1 MQKETNM
8 TVLAPPTLERP
19 LTYDDLAALPDDGKR
34 YELING
40 ELFELTGPTTK
51 HQWTSGGFYNRL
63 NRFVLQNEL
72 GLVFY
77 APLDVY
83 FTPHNVVQPDVVY
96 VSRERASII
105 RAQKIEGAPDLLMEV
120 LSPSNRRHDTITK
133 AAIYA
138 AFGVRE
144 YWLADPESESI
155 LVQTVS
161 DGIFVPVDSTD
172 GIARSII
179 LPGFEVIPAEVF
191 AMPAWARNLGL

>member
-1 MQKETNM
+1 M

-51 HQWTSGGFYNRL
+51 HQWASGGFYNALRP
-63 NRFVLQNEL
+63 FVLQREL
-72 GLVFY
+72 GLVY
-77 APLDVY
+77 YSPIDVQ
-83 FTPHNVVQPDVVY
+83 FTPHIVVQPDVVY
-96 VSRERASII
+96 VSRARATIVK
-105 RAQKIEGAPDLLMEV
+105 AGKIGGAPDLLMEV

-144 YWLADPESESI
+144 YWLADPEKESI
-155 LVQTVS
+155 LVQTVT
-161 DGIFVPVDSTD
+161 DGVFVPFESPD
-172 GIARSII
+172 GIARSLI

-191 AMPAWARNLGL
+191 AMPAWAQNLGL

>member
-1 MQKETNM
+1 M

-51 HQWTSGGFYNRL
+51 HQWASGGFYDRL
-63 NRFVLQNEL
+63 KPFVLRNDL
-72 GLVFY
+72 GLVY
-77 APLDVY
+77 YSPIDVQ
-83 FTPHNVVQPDVVY
+83 FTPHIVVQPDVVY
-96 VSRERASII
+96 VSRARATIVK
-105 RAQKIEGAPDLLMEV
+105 AGKIEGAPDLLMEV
-120 LSPSNRRHDTITK
+120 LSPSNRRHDTIKK

-144 YWLADPESESI
+144 YWLADPESETI
-155 LVQTVS
+155 VVQTFS
-161 DGIFVPVDSTD
+161 DGVFVPVESTD
-172 GIARSII
+172 GIARSLI
-179 LPGFEVIPAEVF
+179 LPGFAVNPADVF